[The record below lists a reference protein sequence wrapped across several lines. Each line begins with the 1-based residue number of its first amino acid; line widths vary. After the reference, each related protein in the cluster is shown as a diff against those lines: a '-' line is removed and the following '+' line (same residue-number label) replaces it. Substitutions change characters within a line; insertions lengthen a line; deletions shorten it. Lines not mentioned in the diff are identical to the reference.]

1 MNNKFHNI
9 VKTSTILYLSLPIF
23 LFLIGWLNPTFSI
36 LASCALIIGC
46 VLFIRNKE
54 ETQHIELKWYSVV
67 FGLLLVF
74 LWVYLSGT
82 GGFAYQNSDY
92 SKHNAILRDLIH
104 YEWPVIY
111 NYSTD
116 YSNSAP
122 LVYYV
127 AYYLPAALAGKLFG
141 WTIANVTMYL
151 WTVLGVILSLYWL
164 FRIIGKFKLS
174 FILVFILFSGMDIL
188 GGILIDKSLPNL
200 SDHLEWWAK
209 VLQQYPS
216 FTTLLFWVPQHAI
229 SGWLFTSLLVYNS
242 WVSKESKFNVFIVA
256 LSSLWS
262 PFVMIGL
269 LPLLFLSFFSVKSY
283 KALFSVSNILSASV
297 LLFFIG
303 FYYLAGSGAVSSN
316 TGWIWNHIDFLEVW
330 PNLALL
336 YVLEFG
342 LLFILLY
349 RKSLEHKIW
358 LFVAVFYMS
367 IVPIYIVGGNNDFGT
382 RSIIPSLLV
391 LFIFLISSL
400 KQASSKVRSSLLVLL
415 LIIGTVTPIMEIS
428 RTLTKHNQSSDGWF
442 TIFNTPEDY
451 RNQYIGKPTSFFLNY
466 LAKDDSNR
474 AVNPVEF
481 TLEMGNWSPYGMN
494 ATFDVNNFEVIA
506 EDKVDAG
513 LLLSKHFEKGTYL
526 LKAVISGKAENVHI
540 SQYGIHKIIDIP
552 LLNGE
557 MEVFGLLRVNDFSEG
572 TLVFGLG
579 GWGTGI
585 GETKLE
591 ELIVYKWN

>member
-188 GGILIDKSLPNL
+188 GG
-200 SDHLEWWAK
+200 
-209 VLQQYPS
+209 
-216 FTTLLFWVPQHAI
+216 F
-229 SGWLFTSLLVYNS
+229 
-242 WVSKESKFNVFIVA
+242 
-256 LSSLWS
+256 
-262 PFVMIGL
+262 
-269 LPLLFLSFFSVKSY
+269 
-283 KALFSVSNILSASV
+283 
-297 LLFFIG
+297 
-303 FYYLAGSGAVSSN
+303 
-316 TGWIWNHIDFLEVW
+316 
-330 PNLALL
+330 
-336 YVLEFG
+336 
-342 LLFILLY
+342 
-349 RKSLEHKIW
+349 
-358 LFVAVFYMS
+358 
-367 IVPIYIVGGNNDFGT
+367 
-382 RSIIPSLLV
+382 
-391 LFIFLISSL
+391 
-400 KQASSKVRSSLLVLL
+400 
-415 LIIGTVTPIMEIS
+415 
-428 RTLTKHNQSSDGWF
+428 
-442 TIFNTPEDY
+442 
-451 RNQYIGKPTSFFLNY
+451 
-466 LAKDDSNR
+466 
-474 AVNPVEF
+474 
-481 TLEMGNWSPYGMN
+481 
-494 ATFDVNNFEVIA
+494 
-506 EDKVDAG
+506 
-513 LLLSKHFEKGTYL
+513 
-526 LKAVISGKAENVHI
+526 
-540 SQYGIHKIIDIP
+540 
-552 LLNGE
+552 
-557 MEVFGLLRVNDFSEG
+557 
-572 TLVFGLG
+572 
-579 GWGTGI
+579 
-585 GETKLE
+585 
-591 ELIVYKWN
+591 